1 MTQFIPTKNQRQAL
15 EKADRDVL
23 VSAAAGSGKT
33 TVLVEHI
40 IEQLFNGQDLDH
52 LLIVTFTEAAAQE
65 MKQRLTHELQ
75 SRTATVT
82 DTSKRQHL
90 YRQLA
95 LIPSAY
101 ISTLHAFCL
110 RVIRKFY
117 YLRDVDPNFRL
128 LSDDNERFL
137 LKERAWQKLRTAY
150 YQAEDEDFFLLED
163 NFVGGSDDST
173 MADLLFHLTD
183 FATTTPD
190 PKSWIESLPLQYQVG
205 SDITQTDFYQQIL
218 QRTLINNVAY
228 LQLQVQKAQDTTQT
242 YDELAA
248 YQTSLQQLNE
258 QIQNLQ
264 QNLPNLKW
272 DDLRLLVLDLP
283 TISGRAKPKTDP
295 HITQP
300 FLTLKKNITSQ
311 LQELQYKLFALD
323 NQQWQKILQGTGHL
337 VTKLV
342 EVAQRFL
349 QQFQT
354 EKSLQHSLDFNDL
367 EHQALTLLQTQK
379 GGHQVA
385 QEYYQQQ
392 FQEILI
398 DEYQDTNPLQETII
412 QLIRRRDPGNLF
424 MVGDIKQSIYGF
436 RQAAPQLFVHKYQ
449 QMQSLLQTGKLI
461 NLSENFRSAPNV
473 IQTINEIFT
482 RIMDQD
488 LGDMNYDA
496 AAKLVSGTQFPED
509 LDTTTEVIIN
519 QENLQNSSTTNE
531 QEEIKLI
538 IDRIQQLFAQDY
550 QIFDRHK
557 NQKRP
562 LKYSDIAILTR
573 VKSLNNDVMHLF
585 AQAHLPVIVTD
596 AANYFQATEVQV
608 ILSLLKIIDNPRQ
621 DIALV
626 AVLRSMIGGLN
637 ENELAYLRI
646 NSRTGDYYQ
655 ALLNYLADSD
665 YNQKN
670 KFAQNLTVKV
680 RHFMEQLDSFRQQA
694 PKMSIAELIWQ
705 IYLKTGYLSY
715 VQGMPNGRQRA
726 ANLHALYQR
735 ADQFE
740 RMEFKGLFQFIHFIE
755 HIQNNKQDLGQP
767 MEYNQASDQIQVM
780 TIHASKG
787 LEFPLVFVLNI
798 DHHFNNEDSHKRY
811 LLDSQTG
818 IGVKYLDPT
827 THILYETLPLYAIK
841 AKQKKKVISEEMRL
855 LYVALTR
862 AQQKLILVGATK
874 KTVSAQWSEWQ
885 LPQKPHTVI
894 DTALRNKFNSFQ
906 TMLQYI
912 LGLNGQLQDNK
923 VVAQPQSPF
932 DFQVVFQKAE
942 PKIAVTPTSA
952 QLNEGKN
959 FKPTPIFQKTVQQV
973 LNFAYSHQEATRT
986 TAYQSVSEIKH
997 LFASPDDQNLPV
1009 VDWQQQ
1015 HSRGNRYTIDE
1026 FARPRFLAT
1035 AKVAV
1040 NAADIGSATHLL
1052 LQKISLQ
1059 SLAPTTA
1066 DFKQLA
1072 HQLVQQQILTAAVAQ
1087 KIDYQSLGDFYQSQL
1102 GKNIL
1107 KYRTSLKREWAFSM
1121 LLPAKRL
1128 FNQLSSAD
1136 DDQILIHG
1144 IIDGLF
1150 KNDQQQIII
1159 FDYKTDYLDPSQA
1172 TGPHSVRHALQE
1184 YSGQLNLYQQA
1195 VEQIAQQKVI
1205 HKYLCFLSINQV
1217 VEVK

>member
-1 MTQFIPTKNQRQAL
+1 
-15 EKADRDVL
+15 
-23 VSAAAGSGKT
+23 
-33 TVLVEHI
+33 
-40 IEQLFNGQDLDH
+40 
-52 LLIVTFTEAAAQE
+52 
-65 MKQRLTHELQ
+65 
-75 SRTATVT
+75 
-82 DTSKRQHL
+82 
-90 YRQLA
+90 
-95 LIPSAY
+95 
-101 ISTLHAFCL
+101 
-110 RVIRKFY
+110 
-117 YLRDVDPNFRL
+117 
-128 LSDDNERFL
+128 
-137 LKERAWQKLRTAY
+137 
-150 YQAEDEDFFLLED
+150 
-163 NFVGGSDDST
+163 
-173 MADLLFHLTD
+173 
-183 FATTTPD
+183 
-190 PKSWIESLPLQYQVG
+190 
-205 SDITQTDFYQQIL
+205 
-218 QRTLINNVAY
+218 
-228 LQLQVQKAQDTTQT
+228 
-242 YDELAA
+242 
-248 YQTSLQQLNE
+248 
-258 QIQNLQ
+258 
-264 QNLPNLKW
+264 
-272 DDLRLLVLDLP
+272 
-283 TISGRAKPKTDP
+283 
-295 HITQP
+295 
-300 FLTLKKNITSQ
+300 
-311 LQELQYKLFALD
+311 
-323 NQQWQKILQGTGHL
+323 
-337 VTKLV
+337 
-342 EVAQRFL
+342 
-349 QQFQT
+349 
-354 EKSLQHSLDFNDL
+354 
-367 EHQALTLLQTQK
+367 
-379 GGHQVA
+379 
-385 QEYYQQQ
+385 
-392 FQEILI
+392 
-398 DEYQDTNPLQETII
+398 
-412 QLIRRRDPGNLF
+412 
-424 MVGDIKQSIYGF
+424 
-436 RQAAPQLFVHKYQ
+436 
-449 QMQSLLQTGKLI
+449 
-461 NLSENFRSAPNV
+461 
-473 IQTINEIFT
+473 
-482 RIMDQD
+482 
-488 LGDMNYDA
+488 
-496 AAKLVSGTQFPED
+496 
-509 LDTTTEVIIN
+509 
-519 QENLQNSSTTNE
+519 
-531 QEEIKLI
+531 
-538 IDRIQQLFAQDY
+538 
-550 QIFDRHK
+550 
-557 NQKRP
+557 
-562 LKYSDIAILTR
+562 
-573 VKSLNNDVMHLF
+573 
-585 AQAHLPVIVTD
+585 
-596 AANYFQATEVQV
+596 
-608 ILSLLKIIDNPRQ
+608 
-621 DIALV
+621 
-626 AVLRSMIGGLN
+626 
-637 ENELAYLRI
+637 
-646 NSRTGDYYQ
+646 
-655 ALLNYLADSD
+655 
-665 YNQKN
+665 
-670 KFAQNLTVKV
+670 
-680 RHFMEQLDSFRQQA
+680 
-694 PKMSIAELIWQ
+694 
-705 IYLKTGYLSY
+705 
-715 VQGMPNGRQRA
+715 
-726 ANLHALYQR
+726 
-735 ADQFE
+735 
-740 RMEFKGLFQFIHFIE
+740 
-755 HIQNNKQDLGQP
+755 

-912 LGLNGQLQDNK
+912 WGLNGQLQDNK

-952 QLNEGKN
+952 QLNEEKD

-973 LNFAYSHQEATRT
+973 LNFTYSHQEATRT

-1052 LQKISLQ
+1052 LQKINLQ